1 MQLFLKRNNM
11 LDRFSQRKQDVLS
24 KIDKSSI
31 GEWDSKIASLCKKI
45 NLKSNYY
52 TTSSCS
58 GRVILMV
65 DQEKKGKDLFLFV
78 SHEKISFNQLKKE
91 LELALKKGKNIKFKE
106 EPCILHIS
114 CKTLEDAEILYEKGK
129 LAGWKRLGIIGT
141 RNGFTFELNS
151 TEKLEFPIIQNGK
164 ILVDD
169 NFLKI
174 ITEDSNKKLEKNWF
188 KIKKLEQII

>member
-1 MQLFLKRNNM
+1 MS
-11 LDRFSQRKQDVLS
+11 DRFSQRKKDVLS

-31 GEWDSKIASLCKKI
+31 GEWDAKIAPLCKKI
-45 NLKSNYY
+45 NLKPNYY

-65 DQEKKGKDLFLFV
+65 DQDKKGKGLFLFV
-78 SHEKISFNQLKKE
+78 SHDKISFNQLKKE
-91 LELALKKGKNIKFKE
+91 LDLALKKGKNIKFKE

-169 NFLKI
+169 IFLKI
-174 ITEDSNKKLEKNWF
+174 ITEDSNNKLEKNWM
-188 KIKKLEQII
+188 KIKKLEKII